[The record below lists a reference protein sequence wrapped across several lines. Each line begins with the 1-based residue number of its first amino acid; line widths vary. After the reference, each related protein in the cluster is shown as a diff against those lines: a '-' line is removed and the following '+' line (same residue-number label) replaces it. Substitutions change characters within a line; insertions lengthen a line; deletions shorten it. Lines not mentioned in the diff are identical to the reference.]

1 MKGTCKLCHQ
11 ERELQQSH
19 IIPRSYFKRLKQQG
33 KLVMVRD
40 GKFSLEGNVDPKEP
54 MLCRS
59 CEQYL
64 SSTFERYGTDVLR
77 NRNKVRKNND
87 HIILSSFNYDKYYLY
102 LLSILWRASVAT
114 HVHYNKVI
122 GKGSLDDVLR
132 HCIYKNNLRF
142 NELSRISIDNFIKIC
157 LFRIVDKTNTFNDE
171 TIRGVLSNFG
181 QVPVDSV
188 KGMAWHFVADG
199 FLIMYV
205 FAPGKNL
212 FDMKKMRFKSQLIK
226 GSHQKV
232 MKVEIMESELLRN
245 AFGNLFNAMDSA
257 KNRSQKS

>member
-1 MKGTCKLCHQ
+1 MKGICKLCLQ
-11 ERELQQSH
+11 KSELQQSH
-19 IIPRSYFKRLKQQG
+19 IIPRSYFKRLKQNG
-33 KLVMVRD
+33 KLVLVRD
-40 GKFSLEGNVDPKEP
+40 GKHSIEGNVDPKEP
-54 MLCRS
+54 MLCWD
-59 CEQYL
+59 CEQFL
-64 SSTFERYGTDVLR
+64 SNNFERYGTDVLR

-114 HVHYNKVI
+114 HVHYNNVI
-122 GKGSLDDVLR
+122 GQESLDDALR
-132 HCIYKNNLRF
+132 HCIYKNNLKF
-142 NELSRISIDNFIKIC
+142 NELSRIRIDHFIKIC

-212 FDMKKMRFKSQLIK
+212 FDMKKMRFKSQLVK

-232 MKVEIMESELLRN
+232 MKIEIMESELLRN
-245 AFGNLFNAMDSA
+245 AFGNLFTAIDSA